1 MEKAKEKYDQITSLF
16 YKEIGNAAIDTSYI
30 EKEDG
35 LPEKI
40 RCHETTWVKDK
51 KKYFV
56 CFITH
61 DWLFGDDS
69 YFLMLLIERDDKK
82 Y

>member
-1 MEKAKEKYDQITSLF
+1 MLLLI
-16 YKEIGNAAIDTSYI
+16 
-30 EKEDG
+30 
-35 LPEKI
+35 LPILKKKMVSQKKI